1 MSKEMRE
8 QINKVKNWKQFLNEN
23 VFRNENLIKE
33 ILKKLGILEYK
44 ILGIGQHGAAI
55 LNLDDNKVYKFT
67 TSKNEIK
74 IVKTLLNNHL
84 TSLPF
89 IYKLSSIDGID
100 YYIRDVFFEI
110 DEDLAEKIDEEIED
124 IKLFFYEK
132 NMDVRKSNTNLE
144 YYFDDKFLNF
154 LNVLKKDLF
163 NIGIK
168 DDFDIEGL
176 SLNLCQDKNG
186 NFILVDF

>member
-23 VFRNENLIKE
+23 VFRNENLIKK

>member
-1 MSKEMRE
+1 MRE

-55 LNLDDNKVYKFT
+55 YNLDDNKVYKFT

-124 IKLFFYEK
+124 IQLFFYEK
-132 NMDVRKSNTNLE
+132 NMDVRKSNTNLK

>member
-1 MSKEMRE
+1 M
-8 QINKVKNWKQFLNEN
+8 
-23 VFRNENLIKE
+23 
-33 ILKKLGILEYK
+33 
-44 ILGIGQHGAAI
+44 
-55 LNLDDNKVYKFT
+55 
-67 TSKNEIK
+67 
-74 IVKTLLNNHL
+74 
-84 TSLPF
+84 PF

>member
-55 LNLDDNKVYKFT
+55 HNLDDNKVYKFT

>member
-1 MSKEMRE
+1 MSKDIRQM
-8 QINKVKNWKQFLNEN
+8 IDKVKNFKQFVNEN

-33 ILKKLGILEYK
+33 LLKKLDMLNYK

-55 LNLDDNKVYKFT
+55 HNLEDNKVYKFT

-74 IVKTLLNNHL
+74 IAKELLYKNF
-84 TSLPF
+84 TSLPV
-89 IYKLSSIDGID
+89 IYKVSSVDGID

-110 DEDLAEKIDEEIED
+110 DEELAEKIDEEIED
-124 IKLFFYEK
+124 IQSFFYEK

-144 YYFDDKFLNF
+144 YYFDGKFLNF

-176 SLNLCQDKNG
+176 SLNLYQDKNS

>member
-55 LNLDDNKVYKFT
+55 YNLDDNKVYKFT

-124 IKLFFYEK
+124 IQLFFYEK
-132 NMDVRKSNTNLE
+132 NMDVRKSNTNLK

>member
-23 VFRNENLIKE
+23 VFRNENLIKK

-55 LNLDDNKVYKFT
+55 YNLDDNKVYKFT